1 MYLLGQPM
9 RTTITLDDDVFEA
22 ARNLALSSGK
32 TLGEVIS
39 QLSRRSLKAQV
50 ETRQRNGL
58 PVFKVSADAPVIPS
72 NRASELLADDL

>member
-1 MYLLGQPM
+1 M